1 MMFMQFFDNVLFIK
15 IARYFYRFFFGFVW
29 FGNCVV
35 CRFGYFDYF
44 TDFFFSFSHVQ
55 EILRKKDTKRNGPG
69 SWLLTCPNHQ
79 RRRPFHPPLL
89 VSFQPS
95 EI

>member
-1 MMFMQFFDNVLFIK
+1 MQFFDNVLFIK
-15 IARYFYRFFFGFVW
+15 IARYIVFSSGLFGLGIVL
-29 FGNCVV
+29 CVGSDILIILLIS
-35 CRFGYFDYF
+35 FS
-44 TDFFFSFSHVQ
+44 SFSHVQ